1 MAEEGQRNFLR
12 CELVVYE
19 VLTNIMREYMA
30 PEGISPKAIY
40 NNIIKCIAFKK
51 TLTPPEFKK
60 IQYLETAGF
69 EEFDISLMYKIVKH
83 RQFSMIIP
91 DVPTRN
97 WGSEPTPAENSF
109 GDNIMR
115 IVNCR
120 NELVHK
126 NNTTLLELDFKNC
139 FDRYLDIARRAEG
152 HLSKSEED
160 LSNQIR
166 EYQTCCFDKEL
177 KEKMDKLS
185 KENDDL
191 KSRFLFYDK
200 L

>member
-1 MAEEGQRNFLR
+1 MAEEAQRNFLR

-40 NNIIKCIAFKK
+40 NNIMKCIAFKK

-60 IQYLETAGF
+60 IQYLDTAGF

-91 DVPTRN
+91 DIPTRN
-97 WGSEPTPAENSF
+97 WGSEPTSAENSF

-126 NNTTLLELDFKNC
+126 NNTTLLELDFKNY
-139 FDRYLDIARRAEG
+139 FDRYLDIARRAEE
-152 HLSKSEED
+152 HLSKSEEN
-160 LSNQIR
+160 LRSQIR
-166 EYQTCCFDKEL
+166 KYKTCSIDKDME
-177 KEKMDKLS
+177 EKTDKLS
-185 KENDDL
+185 RENEAL
-191 KSRFLFYDK
+191 KKSRFDY
-200 L
+200 